1 MPYYTTTAAQFRPY
15 TFQELVQPLAMYK
28 ARYDEIDKLAQAQ
41 EDASAAARD
50 QAMADPTV
58 RAMWMKYEN
67 SLNKL
72 RDKIATQGLSNDDY
86 ALSNEVRKQFRN
98 QVIPITGAIAR
109 REQQRKEW
117 YAAHGADDTYFG
129 DRPEN
134 HNLAEYLNGNTPVLN
149 AYSGDKVAARAA
161 MGAKAISSRRFS
173 QAINSVFGGDFID
186 FVNKQGI
193 ETASN
198 TIMGLLQSGAY
209 PELNELYNGL
219 MKDVDPQYWEDAS
232 RYIVRGITD
241 GIVYNETHNYQQNPD
256 AIFERQMALTQA
268 RSAGKRGSGSGSGD
282 EINAL
287 RPYDVIE
294 KIKQGIN
301 PKDHTA
307 KGEAVNFLK
316 ELTEHP
322 NWYGN
327 RIVRTGRYYKQE
339 EFDRINKK
347 YNLNLNL
354 DSMKNSDGSI
364 NQAKV
369 RAIAQKAYDRLYNE
383 WNSEVSKANDYHFLI
398 SDDKYMRDIIQA
410 RTSSMGE
417 NGGYGMHRVKTN
429 GVTKKL
435 DEDRYNNIDWSKDI
449 NLYMLNDG
457 TWQIEVTDSSTKKR
471 VKYFIDPQALTD
483 NPYFSGLVNKYKSLK
498 DKTGEDAAILV
509 DEQMNTLHAQY
520 FAMPQIVGSTAKDAN
535 VIGYADEDI
544 NPYYPY

>member
-50 QAMADPTV
+50 QALSDPTV
-58 RAMWMKYEN
+58 RDMWLKYEN

-72 RDKIATQGLSNDDY
+72 RDKIATQGLSNEDY
-86 ALSNEVRKQFRN
+86 ALSNEVRRQFRN

-117 YAAHGADDTYFG
+117 AAAHGNDDTYFG

-134 HNLAEYLNGNTPVLN
+134 HNLAEYLNGNMPVLN

-186 FVNKQGI
+186 FVNRNGI
-193 ETASN
+193 ETAGN
-198 TIMGLLQSGAY
+198 TIMGLLQSGNY

-219 MKDVDPQYWEDAS
+219 MQDIDPQYRGDAS

-256 AIFERQMALTQA
+256 AIFERQLALTEA
-268 RSAGKRGSGSGSGD
+268 RSAGKRGGSGPGGGD
-282 EINAL
+282 VDTL
-287 RPYDVIE
+287 RPYGIIE
-294 KIKQGIN
+294 KVKQGVK
-301 PKDHTA
+301 PKDHTE

-316 ELTEHP
+316 EMVNHP

-327 RIVRTGRYYKQE
+327 RIVHNNSYYNQE
-339 EFDRINKK
+339 KLARLNKK
-347 YNLNLNL
+347 YQLNIDL
-354 DSMKNSDGSI
+354 DKLKNSDGTI
-364 NQAKV
+364 NQPRV
-369 RAIAQKAYDRLYNE
+369 QTVLQKAYDRLYKE
-383 WNSEVSKANDYHFLI
+383 WDSEVTKANDYFLQI
-398 SDDKYMRDIIQA
+398 ADDSHARQIIQT
-410 RTSSMGE
+410 RTSGMGE
-417 NGGYGMHRVKTN
+417 EGGYGMHRIKGN

-435 DEDRYNNIDWSKDI
+435 DSDRYNDIDWSKDI
-449 NLYMLNDG
+449 NVYMLNDG
-457 TWQIEVTDSSTKKR
+457 TLQLEATTKSSKER
-471 VKYFIDPQALTD
+471 VKYNIDPQALTD
-483 NPYFSGLVNKYKSLK
+483 NPDFPGLIKHYKSLN
-498 DKTGEDAAILV
+498 DKTTEEAAGVADVI
-509 DEQMNTLHAQY
+509 MNTLYAQFY
-520 FAMPQIVGSTAKDAN
+520 AMSQIWGNTNSKIDAD
-535 VIGYADEDI
+535 GYI
-544 NPYYPY
+544 QSIMGYPE

>member
-67 SLNKL
+67 SLNQL
-72 RDKIATQGLSNDDY
+72 RDKIATQGLSNEDY

-149 AYSGDKVAARAA
+149 AYSGDKIAARAA
-161 MGAKAISSRRFS
+161 MGAKAISSRQFS

-186 FVNKQGI
+186 FVNKNGI
-193 ETASN
+193 ETANN
-198 TIMGLLQSGAY
+198 TIMELVKSS
-209 PELNELYNGL
+209 PELAELYNGL
-219 MKDVDPQYWEDAS
+219 MKDVNPNYWEDAS
-232 RYIVRGITD
+232 RYIIRGITD

-268 RSAGKRGSGSGSGD
+268 RSAGKKGSGSGSDD

-301 PKDHTA
+301 PKDHTS
-307 KGEAVNFLK
+307 KGEAVTFLK

-369 RAIAQKAYDRLYNE
+369 RAVAQKAYDRLYNE

-398 SDDKYMRDIIQA
+398 SNDKNMRELIQA
-410 RTSSMGE
+410 RTSNMGE
-417 NGGYGMHRVKTN
+417 EGGYGMHRVKHN

-457 TWQIEVTDSSTKKR
+457 TWQLEATDSSSKKR
-471 VKYFIDPQALTD
+471 VKYTIDPQALTD
-483 NPYFSGLVNKYKSLK
+483 SPYFTSLNNHYKALK
-498 DKTGEDAAILV
+498 DKTTEEAAAIV
-509 DEQMNTLHAQY
+509 DELMNTLYAQFY
-520 FAMPQIVGSTAKDAN
+520 ALSPVKGDTDKNAEA
-535 VIGYADEDI
+535 IGFVNPADM
-544 NPYYPY
+544 YYYGE

>member
-15 TFQELVQPLAMYK
+15 TFQELVQPIAMYK

-72 RDKIATQGLSNDDY
+72 RDKIATQGLSNEDY

-161 MGAKAISSRRFS
+161 MGAKAISSRQFS

-232 RYIVRGITD
+232 RYIVRG
-241 GIVYNETHNYQQNPD
+241 
-256 AIFERQMALTQA
+256 L
-268 RSAGKRGSGSGSGD
+268 S
-282 EINAL
+282 
-287 RPYDVIE
+287 
-294 KIKQGIN
+294 
-301 PKDHTA
+301 
-307 KGEAVNFLK
+307 
-316 ELTEHP
+316 
-322 NWYGN
+322 
-327 RIVRTGRYYKQE
+327 
-339 EFDRINKK
+339 
-347 YNLNLNL
+347 
-354 DSMKNSDGSI
+354 
-364 NQAKV
+364 
-369 RAIAQKAYDRLYNE
+369 
-383 WNSEVSKANDYHFLI
+383 LI
-398 SDDKYMRDIIQA
+398 HI
-410 RTSSMGE
+410 
-417 NGGYGMHRVKTN
+417 
-429 GVTKKL
+429 
-435 DEDRYNNIDWSKDI
+435 
-449 NLYMLNDG
+449 
-457 TWQIEVTDSSTKKR
+457 
-471 VKYFIDPQALTD
+471 
-483 NPYFSGLVNKYKSLK
+483 
-498 DKTGEDAAILV
+498 
-509 DEQMNTLHAQY
+509 
-520 FAMPQIVGSTAKDAN
+520 
-535 VIGYADEDI
+535 
-544 NPYYPY
+544 